1 MTIRLNRQ
9 NILRLCI
16 YVVLTAGSAP
26 ARAAGPFDGSWQ
38 VALDCAASPDGAK
51 GYRWVFP
58 ATVKDGE
65 LIGLYNEPNS
75 VPSGRLAGRIRN
87 DGSALLTMTGR
98 AGDPAYNIKHAAG
111 GTPIHYSITAHFDR
125 NGGSGTRN
133 EQRSCSLSFT
143 RSKV

>member
-1 MTIRLNRQ
+1 MPNRR
-9 NILRLCI
+9 NKLCLCM
-16 YVVLTAGSAP
+16 YMLLAVTCAP
-26 ARAAGPFDGSWQ
+26 ARAAGAFDGSWQ

-75 VPSGRLAGRIRN
+75 VPSGRLAGRIRQ

-98 AGDPAYNIKHAAG
+98 AGDPAYNINHAAG
-111 GTPIHYSITAHFDR
+111 GTPIRYSVTAHFDR
-125 NGGSGTRN
+125 NAGSGTRN

-143 RSKV
+143 RS